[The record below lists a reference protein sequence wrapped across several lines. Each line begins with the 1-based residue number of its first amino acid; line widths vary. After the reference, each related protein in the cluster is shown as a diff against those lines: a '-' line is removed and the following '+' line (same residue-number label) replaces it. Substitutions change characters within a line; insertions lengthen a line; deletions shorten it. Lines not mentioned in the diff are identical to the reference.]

1 MNNKHIKTCLANKE
15 AGNKYQRL
23 MGMAGAQHMMTKKQ
37 DKQKTGRPEHTTNHY
52 NQWKVSNIV
61 LVAD

>member
-1 MNNKHIKTCLANKE
+1 
-15 AGNKYQRL
+15 